1 MSDVGTSSIQSMVR
15 RKLAARFESS
25 ADGTRVPPER
35 ELAEELGVSRSTL
48 RKVLDDFERD
58 GVLQRRQGSGT
69 YVSAPSRPRV
79 AHQLLLNSFSEEMR
93 RIGMTSTSRVIASS
107 REPAGPKFS
116 KRLRVSP
123 FDLVIH
129 IERLRLGDGEPMAL
143 ERLAL
148 PDALFPG
155 LDIGELGHRSL
166 YEVFV
171 EQYGI
176 EVVGGTQTMEASV
189 TDQVESDL
197 LGVALYSSAMV
208 VDRITWMADNTVV
221 EHTQSIYRGDRYV
234 FTADLVPPPVT

>member
-1 MSDVGTSSIQSMVR
+1 MSNVGNTQSRVKR
-15 RKLAARFESS
+15 NLAARFESS
-25 ADGTRVPPER
+25 DGGTRVPPER

-48 RKVLDDFERD
+48 RKVLSDFERE
-58 GVLQRRQGSGT
+58 GVLERRQGSGT
-69 YVSAPSRPRV
+69 FVAGQSRPRV
-79 AHQLLLNSFSEEMR
+79 AHQLLLSSFSEEMR
-93 RIGMTSTSRVIASS
+93 RIGMTSTSRVLSSS
-107 REPAGPKFS
+107 RQPAGPKFS

-148 PDALFPG
+148 PDALFPD

-176 EVVGGTQTMEASV
+176 QVVGGTQTMEASV
-189 TDQVESDL
+189 TDQAESDL
-197 LGVALYSSAMV
+197 LDVSLYTSAMV
-208 VDRITWMADNTVV
+208 VDRITWTAERTVV

-234 FTADLVPPPVT
+234 FTADLVPPPVP